1 MWFSNSTQAIAIW
14 KKRTIIK
21 LIGCVWFTDIRF
33 VYMEKREYMF
43 HVRHKWQMT
52 IAEDMIMYTSH
63 IYSLKIE
70 CNNRLTKWTW
80 NFFDFVSHKN
90 KPFPMS
96 LLSFSITS
104 FNRKHLNYANLYR
117 FVYGHTAWCVAAVFQ
132 GDLFDYHMFSVP
144 LWRSCRPPHI
154 QTMEMHI

>member
-1 MWFSNSTQAIAIW
+1 MVLKLDSSNCNL
-14 KKRTIIK
+14 KKKNDNQTNRLC
-21 LIGCVWFTDIRF
+21 LIYGRSACVYGEAR
-33 VYMEKREYMF
+33 VY
-43 HVRHKWQMT
+43 VSCLPQMT